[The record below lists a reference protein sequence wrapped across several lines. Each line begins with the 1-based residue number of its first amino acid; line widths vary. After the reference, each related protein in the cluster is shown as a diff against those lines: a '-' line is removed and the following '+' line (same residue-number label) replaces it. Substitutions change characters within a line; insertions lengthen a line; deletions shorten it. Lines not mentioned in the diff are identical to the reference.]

1 MTGLDEYPRPSVAVD
16 PVIFCVYRDRLCVVL
31 DTSSGTL
38 PRLPGTFVHEG
49 ETLEQAIRRG
59 LTSKLGIAVDRIE
72 QLHVF
77 DQPGRDPRGWVLSV
91 AHFALVNEDAL
102 DSLPPRDIRPADD
115 LPRLDYDHSA
125 MIERALLALR
135 KQYLDT
141 PDPWSI
147 LEHFTL
153 GELRAFHECIDP
165 GTHLRDTFR
174 RVMEPQLI
182 EVVDAP
188 RTSTGGRPSRVWR
201 TPRAD
206 EVLKVRYASEA
217 KGPREPREPQQVSN
231 MAPTETRGSLEI
243 LNVIGPRDSL
253 ASLGTRAS
261 SRQFSVEFFW
271 SDGSKSVHE
280 RLREREAFRL
290 FDDFVFDATSTQPD
304 ATTAFPVKAVMRNE
318 VGDVVRDRDL

>member
-16 PVIFCVYRDRLCVVL
+16 PVIFCVYRDRLCVAL

-59 LTSKLGIAVDRIE
+59 LTSKLGITVERIE

-91 AHFALVNEDAL
+91 AHFALVNEHAL
-102 DSLPPRDIRPADD
+102 DALPPRDIRPVED

-141 PDPWSI
+141 PDPWRI

-153 GELRAFHECIDP
+153 GELRAFHERIDP

-182 EVVDAP
+182 EVMDAP

-206 EVLKVRYASEA
+206 EALKVRYASEA
-217 KGPREPREPQQVSN
+217 KES
-231 MAPTETRGSLEI
+231 
-243 LNVIGPRDSL
+243 RDSL

-271 SDGSKSVHE
+271 SDGSTSVHE

-318 VGDVVRDRDL
+318 VGDVMRDRDL

>member
-16 PVIFCVYRDRLCVVL
+16 PVIFCVYRERLCVVL
-31 DTSSGTL
+31 DTTSGTL

-59 LTSKLGIAVDRIE
+59 LKSKLGIVVDRIE

-91 AHFALVNEDAL
+91 AHFALVKEDAL

-141 PDPWSI
+141 PDPWRN

-188 RTSTGGRPSRVWR
+188 LTSTGGRPSRVWR

-217 KGPREPREPQQVSN
+217 KRPREPREPRERSRV
-231 MAPTETRGSLEI
+231 APLDTLNQLESLGSLE
-243 LNVIGPRDSL
+243 SL

-304 ATTAFPVKAVMRNE
+304 AMTAFPVKAVMRNE